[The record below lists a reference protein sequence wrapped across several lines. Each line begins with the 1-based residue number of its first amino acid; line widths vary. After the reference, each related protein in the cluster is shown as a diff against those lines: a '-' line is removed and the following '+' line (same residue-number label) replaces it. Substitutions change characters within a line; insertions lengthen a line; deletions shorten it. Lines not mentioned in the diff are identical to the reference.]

1 MLTTW
6 LKSFDNFVIIA
17 TTSYIFTLSPTGT
30 AIIAITISTTTA
42 CGSAISNKVMY
53 KTVRQKYIRYKKQYP
68 KDEQTNISFD
78 IVYGK
83 SSKIF

>member
-1 MLTTW
+1 
-6 LKSFDNFVIIA
+6 
-17 TTSYIFTLSPTGT
+17 
-30 AIIAITISTTTA
+30 
-42 CGSAISNKVMY
+42 MY
-53 KTVRQKYIRYKKQYP
+53 KIVRQKNIRYKIQYQ